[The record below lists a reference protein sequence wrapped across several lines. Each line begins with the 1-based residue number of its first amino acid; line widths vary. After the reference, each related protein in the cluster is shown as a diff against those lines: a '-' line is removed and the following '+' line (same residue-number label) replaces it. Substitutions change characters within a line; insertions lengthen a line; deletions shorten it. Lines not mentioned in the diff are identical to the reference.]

1 MNLTLVLFV
10 VIGAV
15 LYIGFSLNEV
25 LNKPDFQWKIYLK
38 ENWLV
43 SVLNIL
49 CGVTLIFLRDDIAQW
64 LPMTKIVAVFVGF
77 SGQGI
82 IKRIFKVLDG
92 KVDTFIGYNEK

>member
-1 MNLTLVLFV
+1 MSLILFV
-10 VIGAV
+10 ILGAV

-25 LNKPDFQWKIYLK
+25 MNKPEFLWKTYLK

-43 SVLNIL
+43 SALNIL
-49 CGVTLIFLRDDIAQW
+49 CGVILVLLKDDIGQW
-64 LPMTKIVAVFVGF
+64 LPMTKLVAVFVGF

-82 IKRIFKVLDG
+82 IKRIFKMLDG